1 MSKPFEEINGNFGF
15 GMMRL
20 PMLDDKTVDVAKVSE
35 MADSFIGAGF
45 NYFDTAHGYLD
56 GLSELAVK
64 AAVSSRYDR
73 SKYLI
78 TDKLTADYFDTKE
91 SARAFFMSQ
100 LEACGVDYFDFYLIH
115 SVNRWNYDKFRD
127 CSCFELVRELKAEG
141 LIRHAGLSFHDTAEM
156 LDSIITDYP
165 WLECIQLQVNYLDY
179 NSEAIQSGRCV
190 EVCCKHEKPIIV
202 MEPIKGGMLARL
214 PEKAKYIVDKRTNKT
229 PAELALRF
237 AAGCDNVYMT
247 LSGMNSVKDMHE
259 NITVMKDCRK
269 LNDEEISI
277 VEDVLAVFNEMSMI
291 QCTGCRYCVAG
302 CPMNID
308 IPALF
313 SCMNIHSIEKGWNSE
328 YYYERSIAGKGK
340 ARDCIECGACEESC
354 PQHLPI
360 REHLK
365 TVAQTFKKQEE
376 DKE

>member
-35 MADSFIGAGF
+35 MADAFIDAGF

-64 AAVSSRYDR
+64 AAISSRYDR
-73 SKYLI
+73 AQYLL
-78 TDKLTADYFDTKE
+78 TDKLTADYFDSKE

-127 CSCFELVRELKAEG
+127 CGCFELVRELKAEG

-340 ARDCIECGACEESC
+340 ARDCIGCGSCEESC

-365 TVAQTFKKQEE
+365 TVAQIFKKQEE
-376 DKE
+376 DSE

>member
-127 CSCFELVRELKAEG
+127 CGCFELVRELKAEG

-229 PAELALRF
+229 PAELALSF

-247 LSGMNSVKDMHE
+247 LSGMNSVSDMNE
-259 NITVMKDCRK
+259 NIGVMKDFHK
-269 LNDEEISI
+269 LNGEEISI
-277 VEDVLAVFNEMSMI
+277 IEDVLAVFNEMSMI

-302 CPMNID
+302 CPMSID

-365 TVAQTFKKQEE
+365 TVAKTFKKQEP